1 MTILQSIL
9 LGLLQGI
16 TEFLPVSSSGHL
28 QIAQELFHLEEVPL
42 LFDVCLHLATLAAVF
57 IFFRKTIA
65 EFFAVLFRWILKKE
79 KVKNLSLTEKK
90 SKTISL
96 CTTEKAG
103 RKTIIAILITTLIT
117 GCFGIV
123 TSKLIPTLSV
133 KFVFGGFLVTS
144 ALLIIS
150 GILSR
155 RQVEKSYDGITIK
168 QSIIVGIMQGFGTLP
183 GLSRSG
189 STISAAL
196 FGGVRRELAGE
207 FSFIVSIPA
216 ILGAFV
222 LEVKDIESLS
232 SSVGALAI
240 LCGCVAAFVA
250 GYFSLAVLMKI
261 IKKGH
266 LEWFA
271 AYLIPAAILGLIF
284 IG

>member
-1 MTILQSIL
+1 MTILQSVL

-28 QIAQELFHLEEVPL
+28 KIVQTIFKLEEVPL
-42 LFDVCLHLATLAAVF
+42 LYDVCLHLATLFAVF

-65 EFFAVLFRWILKKE
+65 EFFLVLYRWIFKKE
-79 KVKNLSLTEKK
+79 KKLKNENPQNV
-90 SKTISL
+90 SL
-96 CTTEKAG
+96 CVTDDAG
-103 RKTIIAILITTLIT
+103 RKSIIAILITTCIT
-117 GCFGIV
+117 GCFGV
-123 TSKLIPTLSV
+123 LTSKLIPQLPI
-133 KFVFGGFLVTS
+133 KFIFVGFLVTS
-144 ALLIIS
+144 VLLIIS

-155 RQVEKSYDGITIK
+155 RQNQIPYNGITIK
-168 QSIIVGIMQGFGTLP
+168 QSILVGIMQGFGTLP

-189 STISAAL
+189 STISGAL
-196 FGGVRRELAGE
+196 FGKVRRELAGE

-222 LEVKDIESLS
+222 LEVKELDSLT
-232 SSVGALAI
+232 SSVGILAI
-240 LCGCVAAFVA
+240 VLGCIAAFVA

-261 IKKGH
+261 IKKGK

-271 AYLIPAAILGLIF
+271 AYLIPVAILGFIF